1 MVLSNFAK
9 RGSMD
14 VIKCLVKLIAAT
26 MRRVTRPLVKVM
38 KTSETPSGTV
48 KNCSSTNAMT
58 RRATVTLILWQLFL
72 CFRLFFFLL
81 TVLVREVPSFL
92 GRLSRRQRK
101 RDISPGWQSIRDYP
115 SKVNLQDS
123 FLKSCSYLHLVE
135 VKAFDFSRCLRQTA
149 DFLSTRPLGKEMG
162 ESDCDG

>member
-72 CFRLFFFLL
+72 CFRLFFFF
-81 TVLVREVPSFL
+81 TDCSRPWGPIVSGPIEPSSAKARYFTRMAIDT
-92 GRLSRRQRK
+92 RLSFKGQPSRQLFEKLFVSSSGRGK
-101 RDISPGWQSIRDYP
+101 SIRFFAVFA
-115 SKVNLQDS
+115 SDS
-123 FLKSCSYLHLVE
+123 RFPIYS
-135 VKAFDFSRCLRQTA
+135 
-149 DFLSTRPLGKEMG
+149 STW
-162 ESDCDG
+162 